1 MNIQELQDTIDK
13 LTNTKQQI
21 QEISNHSHST
31 KNEELTSLR
40 SDMQRLYFAIIPNLN
55 IFSVKLIT
63 LKEKCLTKL
72 KESFPEEHFEFNN
85 VITESSI
92 IGCCS
97 DPTIHITYSIT
108 VRSATETIEFILNTD
123 GQLTE
128 ETEIPLANCLQF
140 PFILSQTEFPETS
153 SEFHR
158 TLKKVFWEIIEENA
172 NSCDIKIEPSELPF
186 I

>member
-1 MNIQELQDTIDK
+1 MTTQELQNKIDELSK
-13 LTNTKQQI
+13 LKYQI
-21 QEISNHSHST
+21 QTLSNNPQST
-31 KNEELTSLR
+31 DNEELSTLR
-40 SDMQRLYFAIIPNLN
+40 SDMRQLFFTLISNKEV
-55 IFSVKLIT
+55 FSVNYKT
-63 LKEKCLTKL
+63 LKEKCLNKL

-85 VITESSI
+85 VITDSSI

-108 VRSATETIEFILNTD
+108 IRSATEAIEFILNTD

-140 PFILSQTEFPETS
+140 PFILSQLNFPETS